1 MRFGF
6 LLKRGKPEAR
16 EIAADLGRL
25 LLAEGCDLVALE
37 EDADALPN
45 ARGVSSEALGG
56 AIDALVVLG
65 GDGTFL
71 LGASLVADYGVPLF
85 GVNLGSLGFI
95 THYAR
100 SEAAGALV
108 EACHGRLGVEE
119 RLRLA

>member
-16 EIAADLGRL
+16 EIAAALGAL
-25 LLAEGCDLVALE
+25 LRAQWCSLVALA
-37 EDADALPN
+37 EDADALPG
-45 ARGVSSEALGG
+45 ARSVAPEELGG

-71 LGASLVADYGVPLF
+71 FGAGLVADHGVPLL

-100 SEAAGALV
+100 AEAAAAV
-108 EACHGRLGVEE
+108 TDACRGKLP
-119 RLRLA
+119 